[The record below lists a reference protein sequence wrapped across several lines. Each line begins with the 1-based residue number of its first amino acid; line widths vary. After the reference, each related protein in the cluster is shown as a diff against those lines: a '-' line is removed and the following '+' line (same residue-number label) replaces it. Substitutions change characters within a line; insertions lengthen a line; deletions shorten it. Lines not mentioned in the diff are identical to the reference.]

1 MGRSCAKLDV
11 LVLGSGVAGLSAVVR
26 LADVPGMRVG
36 VLTKAELSQSATRWA
51 QGGVAAVL
59 GGDEDSTDLHHAD
72 TLAAGAGLCD
82 IDAVRVLV
90 DEGPRRVSELIALGA
105 VFDREADGGLAR
117 AREGGHSTARILHAG
132 GAATGAEVE
141 RALVDAVERTAA
153 AVLERWFA
161 LDLIIEGDR
170 CVGVAAFDP
179 DGRWQ
184 EVRARHVV
192 LATGGAGQLY
202 AVTTNPTEA
211 TGDGIAMA
219 LRAGVPVADV
229 EFFQFHPTALHHPAM
244 PRPLLSE
251 ALRGHGALLRDA
263 EGERFVDELAPR
275 DVVSRAMAERMS
287 AQGVDHL
294 WLDATGLVA
303 FAERFPTLVAS
314 LGVAGLD
321 PSVDLLPIAPA
332 AHYLSGGVVTD
343 LDGASAVGGLWAAG
357 ETACTGVHG
366 ANRLASNSLLE
377 GMVFGAR
384 LAEAI
389 EAGREGPMASGAMGG
404 VLAASRVPVGGD
416 VPPGGRNAAVA
427 GDDRALAWDDRL
439 PEAGEEVPG
448 AKIGCTDLRDLAVPA
463 WYAEPPRYAFETGGE
478 VFAGAIAGIPGE
490 DLGADVRKMREQLQ
504 AAMTEGAGV
513 LRSSESLD
521 RVGAC
526 VKDTRARLR
535 EVSPGRDAGELAN
548 LADLARALLRAAAAR
563 TETRGAHA
571 RRDHPE
577 TLPQWRRRLLHR
589 RPPGDAHEPPSPGAR
604 LEPRR
609 QPYDP
614 ASREVP
620 DRSAA
625 QP

>member
-1 MGRSCAKLDV
+1 MGRSCTKLDV

-59 GGDEDSTDLHHAD
+59 GGDEDSTDLHQAD

-82 IDAVRVLV
+82 VDAVRVLV

-141 RALVDAVERTAA
+141 RALVDAVRSTAA

-161 LDLIIEGDR
+161 LDLIIDGDR
-170 CVGVAAFDP
+170 CVGVVAFDP
-179 DGRWQ
+179 DGRRQ

-263 EGERFVDELAPR
+263 EGERFIDELAPR
-275 DVVSRAMAERMS
+275 DVVSRAMADRMS
-287 AQGVDHL
+287 VQGVDHL
-294 WLDATGLVA
+294 WLDATGLEA
-303 FAERFPTLVAS
+303 FAERFPTLVTS
-314 LGVAGLD
+314 LSGAGLD
-321 PSVDLLPIAPA
+321 PSVDWLPIAPA

-343 LDGASAVGGLWAAG
+343 LDGASAVAGLWAAG

-389 EAGREGPMASGAMGG
+389 EAGREGPSATGAMRG
-404 VLAASRVPVGGD
+404 VLAASRAPAPGD
-416 VPPGGRNAAVA
+416 EAPGV
-427 GDDRALAWDDRL
+427 
-439 PEAGEEVPG
+439 
-448 AKIGCTDLRDLAVPA
+448 KIGCTDLRDLPVPA
-463 WYAEPPRYAFETGGE
+463 WHVEPPRGVFERGE
-478 VFAGAIAGIPGE
+478 DFLAGVVAGARAE
-490 DLGADVRKMREQLQ
+490 DLGTDVRKMREQLQ
-504 AAMTEGAGV
+504 GAMTEGAGV

-521 RVGAC
+521 LVGAC
-526 VKDTRARLR
+526 VKDVRDRLYDL
-535 EVSPGRDAGELAN
+535 SPGRDAGELAN
-548 LADLARALLRAAAAR
+548 LVDLARALLRAAAAR

-577 TLPQWRRRLLHR
+577 TLPRWRRRLLHLR
-589 RPPGDAHEPPSPGAR
+589 DGPGAR
-604 LEPRR
+604 K
-609 QPYDP
+609 
-614 ASREVP
+614 
-620 DRSAA
+620 
-625 QP
+625 